1 MERLTNRAYFI
12 VINALPGFITL
23 DIAPISPVD
32 GIERYIIL
40 FIAAALE
47 LVNVL
52 VTRLTIFFSINVE
65 TGSTSCCRGTAPPSA
80 GFYSSDF
87 NRPTV
92 IAVSTVDV
100 VAGVGRAMLQGHV
113 VARSINI

>member
-1 MERLTNRAYFI
+1 MT
-12 VINALPGFITL
+12 
-23 DIAPISPVD
+23 
-32 GIERYIIL
+32 
-40 FIAAALE
+40 IAAALE

-52 VTRLTIFFSINVE
+52 VTGLTIFFSINVE
-65 TGSTSCCRGTAPPSA
+65 TGSTSSCRGTAPPCA

-87 NRPTV
+87 NRPIV

-113 VARSINI
+113 AARCSSTRERNAGVRGHVGSATVTPPLATIILAIIKFE